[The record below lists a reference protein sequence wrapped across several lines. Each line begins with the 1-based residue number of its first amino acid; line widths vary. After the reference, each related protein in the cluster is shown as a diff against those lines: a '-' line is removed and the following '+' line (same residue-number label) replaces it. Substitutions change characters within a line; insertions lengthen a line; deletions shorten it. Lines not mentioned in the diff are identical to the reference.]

1 MHGPSGEWEAEG
13 MSDALVEL
21 KVADGIGW
29 VILNRP
35 DALNAL
41 SRALRA
47 DLVSALDAAEADGAV
62 RVVVVTGRGRAFCAG
77 VDLKELA
84 VSTESVSTGDTDI
97 DVSAA
102 LSRLSKPAIA
112 AVNGLAVTGGFELV
126 LNCDMALAARSAW
139 FCDTHGKVGLLP
151 GWGLSQRLP
160 RLIGPPRAKEI
171 SLPGRREAAEAAD
184 RLGFIN
190 RVVEDDA
197 LEAEATALARAIA
210 AFEPA
215 TIAGLKHQIDEG
227 YGMNLTDA
235 LVYEST
241 ESRRANGQR
250 SVRKDILG

>member
-1 MHGPSGEWEAEG
+1 
-13 MSDALVEL
+13 MSDTLIETRVE
-21 KVADGIGW
+21 DHIGW

-41 SRALRA
+41 SRALRTQM
-47 DLVSALDAAEADGAV
+47 VTALDAMGADDAV
-62 RVVVVTGRGRAFCAG
+62 RVVAIMGRGRAFCAG
-77 VDLKELA
+77 VDLKELS
-84 VSTESVSTGDTDI
+84 VSTESVSVSDADI
-97 DVSAA
+97 DTAAA
-102 LSRLSKPAIA
+102 LARLAKPTIA

-160 RLIGPPRAKEI
+160 RLIGPHRAKEI
-171 SLPGRREAAEAAD
+171 SLTARRVTAEEAD

-197 LEAEATALARAIA
+197 LVAEVTALAQSIA
-210 AFEPA
+210 AFDPD

-227 YGMNLTDA
+227 YGMNMADA
-235 LVYEST
+235 LVYER
-241 ESRRANGQR
+241 EASRRANGQR
-250 SVRKDILG
+250 TVAKDILG